1 MLLRSDDYP
10 AARRCSVSR
19 GPILLTII
27 RMLRSVSKKS
37 LVLFFPP
44 STPGPLRWWKP
55 RWDKAFTVVSSILTS
70 RPVGVIS
77 LIHPY
82 NQPWGLIYIASGAE
96 KWPSCFLGRCVWCWV
111 IQLSSPTRVI
121 TLRLGA
127 FEVGGPQRLPIW
139 VYTGISWGKSCLE
152 MEMNSCPLCHFFSFV
167 TRPQPIPFLLSLV
180 VLIRKAELKMR
191 A

>member
-10 AARRCSVSR
+10 AARRCSASR

-37 LVLFFPP
+37 LVPFFPP

-55 RWDKAFTVVSSILTS
+55 RWDKTFTVVSSILTS

-77 LIHPY
+77 PLHPY
-82 NQPWGLIYIASGAE
+82 TNPGDSFTLLVGLRNDLPA
-96 KWPSCFLGRCVWCWV
+96 FLGGVFGAG
-111 IQLSSPTRVI
+111 SSNYPPPTRVI

-127 FEVGGPQRLPIW
+127 FGVRGPQRLPIW

-167 TRPQPIPFLLSLV
+167 TWPQPVSFLLSLV
-180 VLIRKAELKMR
+180 VLIRKTELKMR
-191 A
+191 S